1 MTDKSLIEQADELG
15 CIPKNWPV
23 QREEATDKLV
33 SRMAREIERLS
44 RIVNHLCPDKSD
56 DV

>member
-1 MTDKSLIEQADELG
+1 MSEKSIVEQAAELRR
-15 CIPKNWPV
+15 IPITWEH
-23 QREEATDKLV
+23 QRGQATADIV
-33 SRMAREIERLS
+33 IRMANEIERLQ